1 MNGILR
7 LTLLVTLL
15 FVDACGVVTPTPVGS
30 IAGQIIIEGEGIGGV
45 AVALSNGAQTATTP
59 TGMYRFDHV
68 DGGSYTI
75 TISGYPLDAI
85 FDATSA
91 AAEIVVD
98 GQTVIVDFR
107 GAYLRTASL
116 MGRVAVEGHGVPA
129 VTVRLAGMSEGLTST
144 DDAGQFG
151 FRSLRAGTYSV
162 EISDFGEVEFT
173 RTSQSVSVA
182 VGEPT
187 VLSFDGTFIR
197 RSSVSAVVSVEG
209 ERLQGITLRLTGQ
222 DTVATGVTHATGR
235 HTFAKLRAGTYTLEI
250 SGFDADEVEF
260 PDTIRTVT
268 VGLDETRNTV
278 FDGRWV
284 RTAGIEGRVIVEGMV
299 LAGVTVSL
307 TGQGEDLASVTD
319 RNGRYAFANLR
330 AGSYAVEID
339 DHPEDVEFE
348 NVSNT
353 VEVDV
358 GEVGNADFTGHY
370 IRTSAVEGHVIV
382 EGEGLQGITLRLT
395 GQDTVATGVTHAT
408 GRHTFAK
415 LRAGTYTLEISGF
428 DADEVEFPDTI
439 RTVTVGLDE
448 TRNTVFDGRWV
459 RTAGIEGRVIVEG
472 MVLAGVTVSL
482 TGQGEDLASV
492 TDRNGRY
499 AFANL
504 RAGSY
509 AVEIDDH
516 PEDVEFENVSNTV
529 EVDVGEVGNADF
541 TGHYIRTSAVEGHVI
556 VEGEGLAGVT
566 VILSGGPSD
575 ERFTKMTDA
584 DGMYR
589 FEELRP
595 GDYTVSIS
603 DFDPRDYEFAATS
616 QGVSVDLDETGTVSF
631 TGVLLRTSGISGRVS
646 VEGMGLGDIA
656 VTLSG
661 RADTSTMTDAGGQY
675 AFAGLATGDYTV
687 SITVESDAYVFDSMS
702 TDVTVGG
709 DESAIVN
716 FEGKHV
722 R

>member
-1 MNGILR
+1 MKGILR
-7 LTLLVTLL
+7 LMPLVTLL

-45 AVALSNGAQTATTP
+45 AVVLSNGAQTATTP

-68 DGGSYTI
+68 EGGSYTI
-75 TISGYPLDAI
+75 TISEYPLDAI
-85 FDATSA
+85 FVATSA

-116 MGRVAVEGHGVPA
+116 MGRVAVEGHSVAG

-144 DDAGQFG
+144 NDAGQFG

-162 EISDFGEVEFT
+162 EISDFGETEFA

-182 VGEPT
+182 VGEPK
-187 VLSFDGTFIR
+187 VLSFDGTYIR

-209 ERLQGITLRLTGQ
+209 ESLQGITLRLAGQ

-278 FDGRWV
+278 FDGRRV
-284 RTAGIEGRVIVEGMV
+284 RTAGIEGRVTVEGMG

-307 TGQGEDLASVTD
+307 TGQKEDITSVTD

-330 AGSYAVEID
+330 AGNYAVEID
-339 DHPEDVEFE
+339 DHPEDVGFE

-358 GEVGNADFTGHY
+358 GEVGTADFTGHF
-370 IRTSAVEGHVIV
+370 IRTSA
-382 EGEGLQGITLRLT
+382 
-395 GQDTVATGVTHAT
+395 
-408 GRHTFAK
+408 
-415 LRAGTYTLEISGF
+415 
-428 DADEVEFPDTI
+428 
-439 RTVTVGLDE
+439 
-448 TRNTVFDGRWV
+448 
-459 RTAGIEGRVIVEG
+459 IEGRVIIEDEG
-472 MVLAGVTVSL
+472 LQGVTV
-482 TGQGEDLASV
+482 
-492 TDRNGRY
+492 
-499 AFANL
+499 
-504 RAGSY
+504 
-509 AVEIDDH
+509 
-516 PEDVEFENVSNTV
+516 TV
-529 EVDVGEVGNADF
+529 
-541 TGHYIRTSAVEGHVI
+541 
-556 VEGEGLAGVT
+556 
-566 VILSGGPSD
+566 SGGPANESRTMMTGTD
-575 ERFTKMTDA
+575 GEYAVTK
-584 DGMYR
+584 
-589 FEELRP
+589 LRP
-595 GDYTVSIS
+595 GGYTVSITG
-603 DFDPRDYEFAATS
+603 FDPRHYEFAVTS
-616 QGVSVDLDETGTVSF
+616 RDVSVALDETGTVSF
-631 TGVLLRTSGISGRVS
+631 TGVLLRTSGIAGRVS
-646 VEGMGLGDIA
+646 VEGMGLGEIA

-661 RADTSTMTDAGGQY
+661 AADAGTMTDASGQY
-675 AFAGLATGDYTV
+675 AFAGLAAGDYTV

-702 TDVTVGG
+702 SDVTLGD

-716 FEGKHV
+716 FDGKHA